1 MNEDEII
8 CPCIGT
14 TVRDIMDAV
23 ENGANTV
30 EDIEAVTNAGTVC
43 GACISDIEALLSKL
57 KSK

>member
-1 MNEDEII
+1 MNEDDII
-8 CPCIGT
+8 CTCMGT

-30 EDIEAVTNAGTVC
+30 EEIEAATQAGTVC
-43 GACISDIEALLSKL
+43 GACIGEIETLLEKL